1 MLRHLSEATQDAAGA
16 RRSTGA
22 SVADIMRRDL
32 ITVTPDTPT
41 RDAVA
46 LIRKHRIGS
55 LPVVQDGHIVAML
68 TEEDFVGIVSRVL
81 DSTGNTGA
89 PAPLPPEDTQ

>member
-1 MLRHLSEATQDAAGA
+1 
-16 RRSTGA
+16 
-22 SVADIMRRDL
+22 
-32 ITVTPDTPT
+32 
-41 RDAVA
+41 
-46 LIRKHRIGS
+46 
-55 LPVVQDGHIVAML
+55 VVQDGHIVAML

>member
-1 MLRHLSEATQDAAGA
+1 MEVATTVASAS
-16 RRSTGA
+16 RVNSSTTLNT
-22 SVADIMRRDL
+22 ADIMRSDL

-68 TEEDFVGIVSRVL
+68 TEQDFVGLVSRVL
-81 DSTGNTGA
+81 DSSSATGA
-89 PAPLPPEDTQ
+89 PAEVPPEDAQ